1 MGLAP
6 AFVDR
11 VLSAI
16 ADINRSGTSV
26 LLVEQNANAALQIA
40 HRAYVLRNGRIVLSG
55 SAESL
60 IGNPSVDDA
69 YLAGTNG
76 E

>member
-11 VLSAI
+11 VLTAI

-40 HRAYVLRNGRIVLSG
+40 HRAYVLRSGSIVLSG
-55 SAESL
+55 AAASL
-60 IGNPSVDDA
+60 IGNPAVDDA
-69 YLAGTNG
+69 YLTGAHG